1 MARNVTIQRK
11 KGQFPKKDRILGQ
24 EIHTSRSCQAGLWR
38 AASASASRTR
48 PLSGESSLF
57 MTVWT
62 LSWHGSESISRIFC
76 TWLNKPQ
83 AIWTNLFMC
92 SSLSPVY
99 LPVNIFDY
107 LLPVIYV
114 QHYVASFHLPIN
126 IFLLTFSICK
136 TSTFSCAFAQ
146 YVSKK
151 EDQKELKLYRTVN
164 TPPPPL
170 PPHQQE
176 QFPSYYYT

>member
-1 MARNVTIQRK
+1 MLQFRGKRDSVPRRTAYSGRK
-11 KGQFPKKDRILGQ
+11 FTPVGPVKLDCGGQHPLPPQ
-24 EIHTSRSCQAGLWR
+24 ERDHCPESQVCLWQCGR
-38 AASASASRTR
+38 YPGTEVKVF
-48 PLSGESSLF
+48 LEF
-57 MTVWT
+57 
-62 LSWHGSESISRIFC
+62 FC

-164 TPPPPL
+164 TISK
-170 PPHQQE
+170 HW
-176 QFPSYYYT
+176 S

>member
-1 MARNVTIQRK
+1 
-11 KGQFPKKDRILGQ
+11 
-24 EIHTSRSCQAGLWR
+24 
-38 AASASASRTR
+38 
-48 PLSGESSLF
+48 
-57 MTVWT
+57 
-62 LSWHGSESISRIFC
+62 
-76 TWLNKPQ
+76 
-83 AIWTNLFMC
+83 MC

-164 TPPPPL
+164 TPPPL
-170 PPHQQE
+170 PPPTTTSSSPLIIILSQVWLPVGPDLRKTYQLNPYIPPLLHWTNLTLV
-176 QFPSYYYT
+176 S